1 MYLLSLANS
10 GLTVAFTYD
19 LTPFISGN
27 SYLAKTL
34 EWFKKCALLSSPNLI
49 SLALNSPPKLK
60 PEPLTL
66 TSVSTKVSGT
76 LNSLVEAFLAW
87 S

>member
-1 MYLLSLANS
+1 M
-10 GLTVAFTYD
+10 YD

-34 EWFKKCALLSSPNLI
+34 EWFKKLAFLVVSPNLM
-49 SLALNSPPKLK
+49 SLTLNSPPKLK

-76 LNSLVEAFLAW
+76 LNSLVEVFLA
-87 S
+87 